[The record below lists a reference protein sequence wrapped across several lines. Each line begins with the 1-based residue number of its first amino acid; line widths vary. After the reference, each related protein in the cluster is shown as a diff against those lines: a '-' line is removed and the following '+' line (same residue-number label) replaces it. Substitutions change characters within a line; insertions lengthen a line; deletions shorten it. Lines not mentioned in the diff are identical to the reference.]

1 MQVHNS
7 IFKLILKAN
16 NKIIIN
22 LAITIKPSAGH
33 GPEIGTIL
41 AF

>member
-1 MQVHNS
+1 MQAHNS
-7 IFKLILKAN
+7 IQFKLILKAN

-22 LAITIKPSAGH
+22 LAITILPC
-33 GPEIGTIL
+33 PEIGTIL